1 MPAASIVM
9 PVYNAEAYISVA
21 LTSVL
26 SQTFQDFECIIID
39 DGSTD
44 NTAAVIKSFGDNRLR
59 YYSITN
65 SGGPARPRNI
75 GMQYALGDYIFL
87 FDADDVMHPKKLELS
102 LNAFML
108 YPEANFLFTNFS
120 SIDERGNLLK
130 NNYLDEYDSLW
141 FLLQKGKKTSVQ
153 LMQSQV
159 LYTALIKVNFIGAS
173 SVALRKSALSPSD
186 LFNEHLKNSDDRLF
200 FIFFSKRN
208 DGVFINQCLHFYRV
222 NEKGISNRDFSE
234 RGISKIEALKI
245 IKNDCQDEDLKKN
258 LDCQIAKDFASIAY
272 DYKTKKEFY
281 QQLKNAIKSFDFK
294 GNWWALKLIAH
305 AVFSIVKQELLRKMH
320 SGK

>member
-1 MPAASIVM
+1 
-9 PVYNAEAYISVA
+9 
-21 LTSVL
+21 
-26 SQTFQDFECIIID
+26 
-39 DGSTD
+39 
-44 NTAAVIKSFGDNRLR
+44 
-59 YYSITN
+59 
-65 SGGPARPRNI
+65 
-75 GMQYALGDYIFL
+75 
-87 FDADDVMHPKKLELS
+87 MHPKKLELS

-153 LMQSQV
+153 LIQSQV

-245 IKNDCQDEDLKKN
+245 IKNDCQDEDLNKN

-281 QQLKNAIKSFDFK
+281 QQLKNAIKSFDFN